1 MKWQRRFGRGV
12 VAEFSK
18 NRYLYLLA
26 LPGTLFL
33 IVFAYIPMS
42 AHLLAFKDFR
52 LSDGLWGSK
61 WVGFDNFR
69 YFFSGNDW
77 LRVTYNTLFLNGLFL
92 VFGLGFAVMLAIF
105 LSEVISPLFKRVAQS
120 FVFLPYFISWIVI
133 SMMTQAL
140 FSTSEGIINKTLN
153 SLGFDGVE
161 WYLTPSV
168 WPAILTIIY
177 IWKFAGYNSIIFLA
191 GITGISPEYY
201 ESAKLEGATRF
212 QQMIYITLPLLR
224 PIILL
229 MLLLGVGRIFYGDFG
244 MIYAIVGDIG
254 VLYPTTD
261 VIDTFAYRALRQLGN
276 FSTSSAV
283 VLYQSVMGLIT
294 VVIFNAIAK
303 RIDTDSRLF

>member
-140 FSTSEGIINKTLN
+140 FSTSEGLINKTLN

>member
-153 SLGFDGVE
+153 SLGFEGVE

>member
-1 MKWQRRFGRGV
+1 MKWQRRFRRGV

-105 LSEVISPLFKRVAQS
+105 LSEVMSPLFKRVAQS

-153 SLGFDGVE
+153 SLGFEGVE

-212 QQMIYITLPLLR
+212 QQIIYITLPLLR

-303 RIDTDSRLF
+303 KIDTDSRLF

>member
-52 LSDGLWGSK
+52 LSDRLWGSK

-105 LSEVISPLFKRVAQS
+105 LSEVMSPLFKRVAQS

-153 SLGFDGVE
+153 SLGFEGVE

-212 QQMIYITLPLLR
+212 QQIIYITLPLLR

>member
-92 VFGLGFAVMLAIF
+92 VFGLGFAVMLTIF

-153 SLGFDGVE
+153 SLGFEGVE

>member
-77 LRVTYNTLFLNGLFL
+77 LRVTYNTLILNGLFL

-105 LSEVISPLFKRVAQS
+105 LSEVMSPLFKRVVQS

-153 SLGFDGVE
+153 SLGFEGVE

-212 QQMIYITLPLLR
+212 QQIIYITLPLLR

-303 RIDTDSRLF
+303 KIDTDSRLF

>member
-1 MKWQRRFGRGV
+1 MKWQRRFGRGM

-105 LSEVISPLFKRVAQS
+105 LSEVMSPLFKRVAQS

-153 SLGFDGVE
+153 SLGFEGVE

-212 QQMIYITLPLLR
+212 QQIIYITLPLLR

>member
-1 MKWQRRFGRGV
+1 MKWQRRFGWGV

-42 AHLLAFKDFR
+42 AHLLAFKYFR

-153 SLGFDGVE
+153 SLGFEGVE